1 MQLPAPAWGS
11 RRRKGEMSTRSRTLA
26 VGGVLLTVLVAG
38 LLVGFLALGNDE
50 RSSGSTRT
58 TPPGSATETPADT
71 QAQVEQAYLDAWDV
85 WTDALLNLDASRLS
99 EAFTGRAL
107 ELITAQVEEQRRS
120 DEPIQ
125 IRAEHN
131 YTIAILDAE
140 TASVDDRY
148 INHNVRLDP
157 ETLEPIEEDPN
168 RREHRSFT
176 LKLVDGTW
184 KIERIIEYE

>member
-1 MQLPAPAWGS
+1 LGS
-11 RRRKGEMSTRSRTLA
+11 RKLEGEMSTRSRTLA
-26 VGGVLLTVLVAG
+26 VGGALLTVLVAG
-38 LLVGFLALGNDE
+38 LLVGFLALGNDDP
-50 RSSGSTRT
+50 SSGTTAT
-58 TPPGSATETPADT
+58 TPPVTTSTTPTDP

-85 WTDALLNLDASRLS
+85 WADALLQLDASRLP

-107 ELITAQVEEQRRS
+107 ELIAGQVEEQS
-120 DEPIQ
+120 QSNEPVR

-131 YTIAILDAE
+131 YTITILDAQ

-157 ETLEPIEEDPN
+157 DTLEPIEEDPN

-176 LKLVDGTW
+176 LKLVDGIW
-184 KIERIIEYE
+184 KIERIIEYG

>member
-1 MQLPAPAWGS
+1 
-11 RRRKGEMSTRSRTLA
+11 MSTRSRTLA
-26 VGGVLLTVLVAG
+26 VGGVLLAVLAAG
-38 LLVGFLALGNDE
+38 LLMGLLTLGNNDG
-50 RSSGSTRT
+50 SSGSTRT
-58 TPPGSATETPADT
+58 TPPDSPSATPTDAR
-71 QAQVEQAYLDAWDV
+71 AQVEQAYLDAWDV
-85 WTDALLNLDASRLS
+85 WAEALLELDASGLP

-107 ELITAQVEEQRRS
+107 ELVTAQVEQQMRS
-120 DEPIQ
+120 NEPVQ

-131 YTIAILDAE
+131 YTIAIIDME

-157 ETLEPIEEDPN
+157 DTLEPIEKDPD

-184 KIERIIEYE
+184 KIERIIEYG